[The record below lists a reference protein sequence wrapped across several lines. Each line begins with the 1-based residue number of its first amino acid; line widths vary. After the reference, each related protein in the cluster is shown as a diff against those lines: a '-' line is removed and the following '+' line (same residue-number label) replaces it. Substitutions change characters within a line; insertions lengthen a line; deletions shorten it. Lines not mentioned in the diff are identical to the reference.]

1 MKDLGHRGYH
11 HRCRQLLVGFLAH
24 PRSSRITNV
33 HSGEPRSTSELFT
46 IPFLYLGEHTEE
58 SHWDIPPTVASNPRT
73 LPSNFCKMRQP
84 PSQTVW
90 AAVYW
95 LLMMCQDQV
104 GKREQEAQWSGPCAL
119 WLLRW
124 RLSRA
129 LCLCV
134 ELIYECLVVHVRNR
148 VREPQSTSHNT
159 THFIKEKYFVLKSLL
174 HVIISATVKA

>member
-84 PSQTVW
+84 PFPDSVSSCLLTTHDVSGSGGQTRAGGSV
-90 AAVYW
+90 V
-95 LLMMCQDQV
+95 
-104 GKREQEAQWSGPCAL
+104 
-119 WLLRW
+119 
-124 RLSRA
+124 RA
-129 LCLCV
+129 LCALTPEMKTQPCSV
-134 ELIYECLVVHVRNR
+134 LVCGAH
-148 VREPQSTSHNT
+148 
-159 THFIKEKYFVLKSLL
+159 L
-174 HVIISATVKA
+174 